1 MRGALIGGGAE
12 GKKWESRALLI
23 PSGVS
28 WSGKEGNLE
37 FCLPE
42 ASFLASQT
50 HEGVRDERYLDQW
63 ANLAFLMVEK

>member
-1 MRGALIGGGAE
+1 M
-12 GKKWESRALLI
+12 

-37 FCLPE
+37 AYLPE

-50 HEGVRDERYLDQW
+50 EEGVRDER
-63 ANLAFLMVEK
+63 

>member
-1 MRGALIGGGAE
+1 VRGALVGGGVE
-12 GKKWESRALLI
+12 GKKCESRALLM

-37 FCLPE
+37 PCLPE

-50 HEGVRDERYLDQW
+50 EEGVRDER
-63 ANLAFLMVEK
+63 

>member
-1 MRGALIGGGAE
+1 MRGALVGGGVE
-12 GKKWESRALLI
+12 GKKCESRALLM

-37 FCLPE
+37 PCLPE

-50 HEGVRDERYLDQW
+50 EEGVRDER
-63 ANLAFLMVEK
+63 